1 MPRKHTC
8 GLVPEE
14 ALQPLG
20 QGARNKRNKKGT
32 AEDWRQVS
40 QGVVIP
46 IMARGQGAQ
55 LMDICHALLTREA
68 SQVLFPDSSMHLRGV
83 Q

>member
-1 MPRKHTC
+1 MV
-8 GLVPEE
+8 LEE

-20 QGARNKRNKKGT
+20 LVARNTGRT

-46 IMARGQGAQ
+46 IMARDQGAL
-55 LMDICHALLTREA
+55 LMEICHALLTRET
-68 SQVLFPDSSMHLRGV
+68 SQVLSPGSSMHLQGV
-83 Q
+83 QQ